1 MSPAIPTGMSAMS
14 PSNVVILAHGVGGR
28 RDLPIPFNSVL
39 VGGGLA
45 VAVSFAALLVLWPT
59 PKLRGARA
67 GRALPGWVTMAVD
80 APETRWLLRGLGLL
94 LGGFTA
100 VAALFGRVD
109 DLNPTATF
117 VFVVFWVGLVPASL
131 LLGPIWRQLNPLRT
145 VHLAISAILRRGP
158 DQGFAE
164 LPASVGYYPA
174 AAGLLAFTWLE
185 LAGPNRDDPRVLA
198 LWFGVY
204 GVVHVGAA
212 TVFGSGWF
220 DRCDAFEAYST
231 LIGRLAPIGRRDDGQ
246 IVLRNPLDG
255 LASLEAAPGLVA
267 IVSVMLGS
275 TAFDGAS
282 ASPAWAAHVES
293 GPLGVT
299 WANTL
304 GLVAVVAFVAATF
317 SAAMYLSTRLAGTGD
332 VAGGAAAGRF
342 AHSLVPIA
350 AGYVIAHYFSLLVFN
365 GQQALILAS
374 DPLVDGANLF
384 GTAGHVVDYRLISLS
399 TISLVQVAGVVI
411 GHVIGTV
418 SAHDRAAEL
427 FPKSLVR
434 SQLPLLA
441 LMVGY
446 TLGGLALLFSA

>member
-1 MSPAIPTGMSAMS
+1 MPADIS

-145 VHLAISAILRRGP
+145 VHLAISAVLRRDP
-158 DQGFAE
+158 VQGFAE
-164 LPASVGYYPA
+164 LPAGVGYYPA
-174 AAGLLAFTWLE
+174 AVGLLAFTWLE

-231 LIGRLAPIGRRDDGQ
+231 LIGHMAPIGRRADGQ
-246 IVLRNPLDG
+246 IVVRNPLDG
-255 LASLEAAPGLVA
+255 LASLEAGPGLVA

-282 ASPAWAAHVES
+282 ASPAWASRVQS

-304 GLVAVVAFVAATF
+304 GLVVVVAFVAASF
-317 SAAMYLSTRLAGTGD
+317 SAVMYLSTRLAGTGD
-332 VAGGAAAGRF
+332 VPAGAAAGRF
-342 AHSLVPIA
+342 AHSLIPIA

-418 SAHDRAAEL
+418 SAHDRATEL